1 MFQSEKYG
9 VCVYDRVV
17 EEFERFWYLEI
28 TDWESV
34 YMLTIQFLEIVI
46 RADKIA
52 VSSDLNEQGQSLTC
66 VWNVYNIELLST

>member
-9 VCVYDRVV
+9 VCVYDRIV
-17 EEFERFWYLEI
+17 EEFKRFWYLKI

-34 YMLTIQFLEIVI
+34 YIFMIQFLEAVI

-52 VSSDLNEQGQSLTC
+52 VSSDLNEQGQSLAC
-66 VWNVYNIELLST
+66 A